1 MNLITLGTKELI
13 DLHTP
18 EAKAELER
26 RVSKNG
32 RKCAVKALQNWD
44 GEGEGAT
51 IAVNGKMVAPQV
63 GTKEEAIKALL
74 AELGV
79 DVPET
84 AVQVVAPA
92 KVKKENTERIGGV
105 NIQRTVDDNGWTY
118 EIVGVWDGNKVST
131 DHELAGF
138 KTTGTTDA
146 EAKEAFYAPF
156 KEKNIYLARPYR
168 HPLVDNRS
176 GNALKKAVES
186 IASTEN
192 KSALAPA
199 EMTREQL
206 KARLGL
212 PSRSQVRTETMIGMV
227 GDLNMKDEAQ
237 KVNDATMTSGIADL
251 MAKFNSLNG

>member
-1 MNLITLGTKELI
+1 MNLITLGTQALI

-32 RKCAVKALQNWD
+32 RKNAVKALQNWD

-51 IAVNGKMVAPQV
+51 IAVNGVVEAPQV
-63 GTKEEAIKALL
+63 GTREEAIKALL

-79 DVPET
+79 ELPEVT
-84 AVQVVAPA
+84 VQVPAPA
-92 KVKKENTERIGGV
+92 KPKAKRENTERIGGV

-118 EIVGVWDGNKVST
+118 EIVGVWDGDKVST
-131 DHELAGF
+131 EHELAGF

-156 KEKNIYLARPYR
+156 KEKNIYLSRPYR

-186 IASTEN
+186 TTSSKA
-192 KSALAPA
+192 ALAPA
-199 EMTREQL
+199 EMTRDQL

-212 PSRSQVRTETMIGMV
+212 PSNSQVRTETMISMV
-227 GDLNMKDEAQ
+227 GELNMKDEAR
-237 KVNDATMTSGIADL
+237 KVESATMSGIADL